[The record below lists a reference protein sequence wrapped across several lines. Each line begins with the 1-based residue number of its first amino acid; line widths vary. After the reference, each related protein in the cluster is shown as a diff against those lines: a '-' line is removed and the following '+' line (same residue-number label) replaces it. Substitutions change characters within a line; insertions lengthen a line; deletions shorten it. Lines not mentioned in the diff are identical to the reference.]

1 MNNSLISI
9 PLHAF
14 IFQTVNHR
22 IEQTWSV
29 PTLGMDRFHFF
40 KKRSLR
46 FENDEEKRE
55 TKRSFLKK
63 YRFLKNGRFQN
74 DSFSF

>member
-29 PTLGMDRFHFF
+29 PTLGMDRF
-40 KKRSLR
+40 
-46 FENDEEKRE
+46 
-55 TKRSFLKK
+55 TFLKNDRYVLK
-63 YRFLKNGRFQN
+63 TMKKNEKQNDRFLKNIVLKNGRFQN